1 MKKEAKQASQANF
14 TRVFSWAVIPTALLV
29 AIAVFMFI
37 MGDGSHFQGGN
48 NANAPMPG
56 DFYGTIYK
64 GGFIVPVLMTLLL
77 TVITFTFERFI
88 AIRRASGSGSTA
100 EFLTKI
106 KALIAKEQLPEAIAV
121 CDKQGG
127 SVANVAKSAIDKYA
141 LLKGD
146 ASLNKEQKVVA
157 LQKEIEEV
165 TALELPA
172 LEQNLV
178 IISTISTIA
187 TLLGLLGTVIGMI
200 RAFAAM
206 SAAGAPDSSAL
217 ATGISEA
224 LINTAFG
231 IGTAALAI
239 IFYNYFTT
247 RIDKL
252 TYSIDEVG
260 FTIAQSYAAN
270 NK

>member
-1 MKKEAKQASQANF
+1 MKKEAKKTDF
-14 TRVFSWAVIPTALLV
+14 TGIFSWAVIPTALVIAILV
-29 AIAVFMFI
+29 FIFI
-37 MGDGSHFQGGN
+37 MGDGSHFMGEVN
-48 NANAPMPG
+48 TNAPKPG
-56 DFYGTIYK
+56 DFFGIIYK

-77 TVITFTFERFI
+77 SVITYSIERFI
-88 AIRRASGSGSTA
+88 AISKASGKGSNA
-100 EFLTKI
+100 ELLSKV
-106 KALIAKEQLPEAIAV
+106 KSLLAKEQVAEAIAE

-127 SVANVAKSAIDKYA
+127 SVANVAKSALENYA
-141 LLKGD
+141 LLKKD
-146 ASLNKEQKVVA
+146 DNLTKEQKIVA

-165 TALELPA
+165 TALEMPTLQ
-172 LEQNLV
+172 QNLV
-178 IISTISTIA
+178 VISTISTIA

-206 SAAGAPDSSAL
+206 ANAGAPDSTAL

-231 IGTAALAI
+231 IGSAALAI
-239 IFYNYFTT
+239 IAYNFFNT
-247 RIDKL
+247 RIEKL
-252 TYSIDEVG
+252 SYAIDEVG

>member
-1 MKKEAKQASQANF
+1 MKKEAKKTNL
-14 TRVFSWAVIPTALLV
+14 TKVFSWAVIPVALV
-29 AIAVFMFI
+29 VGICVFMFV
-37 MGDGSHFQGGN
+37 MGDGSHFQGGD
-48 NANAPMPG
+48 NANAPIPG
-56 DFYGTIYK
+56 DFFGTIYK

-77 TVITFTFERFI
+77 TVITFSIERFF
-88 AIRRASGSGSTA
+88 AISKASGKGSSA
-100 EFLTKI
+100 EFLGKI
-106 KALIAKEQLPEAIAV
+106 KALLAKEQLDEALV
-121 CDKQGG
+121 LCDKQGG
-127 SVANVAKSAIDKYA
+127 SVANVAKSAIENYGQ
-141 LLKGD
+141 LKKEEG
-146 ASLNKEQKVVA
+146 LTKEQKIVA

-187 TLLGLLGTVIGMI
+187 TLLGLLGTVMGMI

-206 SAAGAPDSSAL
+206 ANAGAPDSTAL

-239 IFYNYFTT
+239 IVYNFFTT

-252 TYSIDEVG
+252 TFSIDEVG

>member
-1 MKKEAKQASQANF
+1 MKEKAKKTNF
-14 TRVFSWAVIPTALLV
+14 TGVFSWAVIPTALVV
-29 AIAVFMFI
+29 AIAVFNLV
-37 MGDGSHFQGGN
+37 MGDGSHFMGGS
-48 NANAPMPG
+48 NANAPIPG
-56 DFYGTIYK
+56 DFFGTIYK

-77 TVITFTFERFI
+77 TVITFSIERFF
-88 AIRRASGSGSTA
+88 AIGKASGKGSNA
-100 EFLTKI
+100 DFLANI
-106 KALIAKEQLPEAIAV
+106 KALIAKEQLAEAIAI
-121 CDKQGG
+121 CDKQSG
-127 SVANVAKSAIDKYA
+127 SVANVAKSAIENYG
-141 LLKGD
+141 LLKKDD
-146 ASLNKEQKVVA
+146 ALTKEQKIVA

-178 IISTISTIA
+178 VISTISTIA
-187 TLLGLLGTVIGMI
+187 TLLGLLGTVLGMI

-206 SAAGAPDSSAL
+206 ANAGAPDSTAL

-239 IFYNYFTT
+239 IVYNYFTT

-252 TYSIDEVG
+252 TFSIDEVG
-260 FTIAQSYAAN
+260 FTISQSYAAN

>member
-1 MKKEAKQASQANF
+1 MKKEAKKTNF
-14 TRVFSWAVIPTALLV
+14 AGVFSWAVIPVALIV
-29 AIAVFMFI
+29 SIAVYKLV
-37 MGDGSHFQGGN
+37 MGDGSHFQGGSN
-48 NANAPMPG
+48 ENAPIPG
-56 DFYGTIYK
+56 DFFGTIYA

-77 TVITFTFERFI
+77 TVITLSIERFF
-88 AIRRASGSGSTA
+88 AINRASGKGSNA
-100 EFLTKI
+100 DFLSSI
-106 KALIAKEQLPEAIAV
+106 KTLIAKEQLTEAIAV
-121 CDKQGG
+121 CDKQTG
-127 SVANVAKSAIDKYA
+127 SVANVAKSAIENYG
-141 LLKGD
+141 LLKKEE
-146 ASLNKEQKVVA
+146 ALTKEQKIVA

-172 LEQNLV
+172 LEQNLIV
-178 IISTISTIA
+178 ISTISTIA
-187 TLLGLLGTVIGMI
+187 TLLGLLGTVLGMI

-206 SAAGAPDSSAL
+206 ANTGAPDSTAL

-231 IGTAALAI
+231 IGSAAIAI
-239 IFYNYFTT
+239 IAYNFFTT

-252 TYSIDEVG
+252 TFSIDEVG

>member
-1 MKKEAKQASQANF
+1 MKEKAKKTNF
-14 TRVFSWAVIPTALLV
+14 TSVFSWAVIPVALTV
-29 AIAVFMFI
+29 AICVFLFV
-37 MGDGSHFQGGN
+37 MGDGSHFQGGD

-56 DFYGTIYK
+56 DFFGTIYK

-77 TVITFTFERFI
+77 TVITFTLERFF
-88 AIRRASGSGSTA
+88 AIRRASGNGSTA
-100 EFLTKI
+100 DFLSKI
-106 KALIAKEQLPEAIAV
+106 KGLIAKEQLSEANAI

-127 SVANVAKSAIDKYA
+127 SVANVAKSAIEKYG
-141 LLKGD
+141 LLKKED
-146 ASLNKEQKVVA
+146 ALTKEQKVVA

-187 TLLGLLGTVIGMI
+187 TLLGLLGTVLGMI

-206 SAAGAPDSSAL
+206 SNAGAPDSTAL

-239 IFYNYFTT
+239 IVYNYFTT

-252 TYSIDEVG
+252 TFSIDEVG
-260 FTIAQSYAAN
+260 FTISQSYAAN